1 MLFSREKVRIDYM
14 EVRIPLIALAL
25 LLTSCQTMQISST
38 AFQDGQ
44 NIPAKYTCQGDDV
57 NPPLQIT
64 GIPAEAKS
72 LALIVDDP
80 DSPTG
85 TWVHWTIWNL
95 DPGATEIKEGSIP
108 KQTTEGTTTWG
119 TAGYRGPCPGTG
131 KHRYFFKLY
140 ALDTT
145 LDLNASSTKEALLS
159 AMKGH
164 ILTSAELKGLY
175 QKF

>member
-1 MLFSREKVRIDYM
+1 
-14 EVRIPLIALAL
+14 
-25 LLTSCQTMQISST
+25 MQISST
-38 AFQDGQ
+38 AFIDGQ
-44 NIPAKYTCQGDDV
+44 DIPAKYTCQGEDI

-64 GIPAEAKS
+64 DTPETAKS

-85 TWVHWTIWNL
+85 TWTHWTIWNL
-95 DPGATEIKEGSIP
+95 DPTTTEIKEGSIP
-108 KQTTEGTTTWG
+108 KTTTEGVTTWG
-119 TAGYRGPCPGTG
+119 TAGYRGPCPGSG
-131 KHRYFFKLY
+131 KHRYFFTVY

-145 LDLNASSTKEALLS
+145 LNLDQKATKDELLS

-164 ILTSAELKGLY
+164 ILAQANLKGLY